1 MDFKLELVGVPVS
14 DIDRAKAFYADQ
26 VGFVVDVDQTV
37 SDDIRFVQLT
47 PPGSACSIAIGKGLT
62 TMAPGSLDSMQMVV
76 ADAAAAREE
85 LLTRGVSVSEVD
97 VQPWGSFVYFADPD
111 GNGWALQQLPDW
123 SRGARGFR
131 RLQRRLGGLSAGRLV
146 GRLSGGGEDGAG
158 RGSARPGRPQLRP
171 SRCRT
176 TSCCRTWSCP
186 GSRFNPWPIHTTPIS
201 TAMMPKTMAVTRA
214 GRVSCG
220 VLRWLGRS
228 ALGAYGALTG

>member
-123 SRGARGFR
+123 SRG
-131 RLQRRLGGLSAGRLV
+131 LGGSGDSSEGWAG
-146 GRLSGGGEDGAG
+146 
-158 RGSARPGRPQLRP
+158 
-171 SRCRT
+171 
-176 TSCCRTWSCP
+176 
-186 GSRFNPWPIHTTPIS
+186 
-201 TAMMPKTMAVTRA
+201 
-214 GRVSCG
+214 
-220 VLRWLGRS
+220 
-228 ALGAYGALTG
+228 